1 MKGSACENFLTTIT
15 EMLTTDEVLTAE
27 ARQRLQEHASGCDR
41 CHGSQDLI
49 ELAGLP
55 ATERDPVP
63 WPDDRRFEAMRGAVQ
78 QQIESGRKRSRRGW
92 FVVAAAGMLL
102 VAWFGLTPRS
112 PQEPEIRYED
122 LWGHDDWSEEVW
134 AGAGAVPETES
145 LDEDEREAL
154 WQWLE
159 DDAEPNLDGGEV

>member
-78 QQIESGRKRSRRGW
+78 QQIESGRKRSPARLVCGRSCRD
-92 FVVAAAGMLL
+92 AARCMVRAYAPFPTG
-102 VAWFGLTPRS
+102 T
-112 PQEPEIRYED
+112 
-122 LWGHDDWSEEVW
+122 
-134 AGAGAVPETES
+134 
-145 LDEDEREAL
+145 
-154 WQWLE
+154 
-159 DDAEPNLDGGEV
+159 